1 MRNGSRVELEVGPF
15 RINERNSFARNKTIL
30 TPNRGAIPATTAIAG
45 KLPER
50 APGCNATGY
59 NCRPGYI
66 GAGLIAR
73 RSGRLS
79 LDIAVTSESKLYAQ
93 LRVAVRSDDGTENNQ
108 LLRRLST
115 ISTNIIN
122 AKITLP
128 ACLLRFHS

>member
-1 MRNGSRVELEVGPF
+1 M
-15 RINERNSFARNKTIL
+15 
-30 TPNRGAIPATTAIAG
+30 AIAG

-93 LRVAVRSDDGTENNQ
+93 LRVAVRSDDGTENK
-108 LLRRLST
+108 LLRRLSLIFT

-128 ACLLRFHS
+128 VCLLRFHS